1 MDKKI
6 HNSTEYRS
14 LTQSEQAVFRSVVGA
29 LEDKGLF
36 DPADISVIAS
46 YSRNVCLARKAAQD
60 IEKFGVVITFKDRGE
75 TKYKNN
81 PAIDV
86 MQKAQNAYES
96 TAVKLGLTPTGRKR
110 LKGEG
115 KAPKSKRQIFE
126 ENV

>member
-1 MDKKI
+1 MEKKI

-36 DPADISVIAS
+36 DPADISIIAS
-46 YSRNVCLARKAAQD
+46 YARNVCLARKAAQD
-60 IEKFGVVITFKDRGE
+60 VETYGVVITFKDRGE

-86 MQKAQNAYES
+86 MQKAQNAYEA

-115 KAPKSKRQIFE
+115 KAPKSKREIFE